1 MGKVFTHAV
10 VTGGAGFL
18 GSHLCERVLRA
29 GTAVTCVDN
38 LCTGEEA
45 NISPLL
51 GQPGFRWIEADV
63 SQGLDV
69 PGEIDAVLHLAS
81 PASPRDYQR
90 LPVETML
97 VGAFGTVHALELA
110 RARGA
115 RFLLASTSE
124 VYGDPAQHPQRESY
138 WGNVNPV
145 GPRSMYDEAKRYAEA
160 LTEAYRRSR
169 GVDTAI
175 ARIFNT
181 YGPRMRAGDGRAIP
195 TFVRQALT
203 GEPITITGDGR
214 QTRALCYVD
223 DTVRGLLALAGAD
236 MAGPVNIGNPH
247 EISLS
252 ELVAE
257 IRAVTG
263 SDSAVRRLPAPE
275 DDPRRRCPD
284 ITLAREKLGWRPE
297 IGLTEGLL
305 RTRDWFAAH
314 DDLV

>member
-18 GSHLCERVLRA
+18 GSHLCEWLLRT

-38 LCTGEEA
+38 LCTGEGA
-45 NISPLL
+45 NISHLL
-51 GQPGFRWIEADV
+51 NRPGFRCFEADV
-63 SQGLDV
+63 SQGLDI
-69 PGEIDAVLHLAS
+69 PGEVDVVLHLAS

-97 VGAFGTVHALELA
+97 VGAFGTAHALELA
-110 RARGA
+110 RSRGA

-145 GPRSMYDEAKRYAEA
+145 GPRSVYDEAKRYAEA
-160 LTEAYRRSR
+160 LTEAHRRSR
-169 GVDTAI
+169 GVDTVI

-195 TFVRQALT
+195 TFFRQALT
-203 GEPITITGDGR
+203 GEPLTITGDGR

-223 DTVRGLLALAGAD
+223 DTVRGLLALAKAD
-236 MAGPVNIGNPH
+236 MAGPVNIGNPR
-247 EISLS
+247 EISVS
-252 ELVAE
+252 ALVEE

-263 SDSAVRRLPAPE
+263 THSPVHRLPAPE
-275 DDPRRRCPD
+275 DDPHRRCPD
-284 ITLAREKLGWRPE
+284 ITLARKKLGWWPE
-297 IGLTEGLL
+297 VDLTEGLA
-305 RTRDWFAAH
+305 RTLEWFRAQPG
-314 DDLV
+314 LV